1 MILTI
6 VEGSSLEFQTKKQK
20 KDHFRLV
27 NNVAVQGLVR
37 YTDWSKTPL
46 TFSEQD
52 LNLESYPHTN
62 ALVIKENIAAWEV
75 NGYWLIQGVQQI
87 LSLSMPSIK

>member
-1 MILTI
+1 MILPI

-27 NNVAVQGLVR
+27 NNVAIQGPDR

-52 LNLESYPHTN
+52 LNLESYPHID
-62 ALVIKENIAAWEV
+62 AMVIKTNIIV
-75 NGYWLIQGVQQI
+75 
-87 LSLSMPSIK
+87 